1 MNKQNIHDLNYE
13 EISNQLAEWGQ
24 PKFRAGQL
32 WQGLYKQ
39 LSSSPDDLSTFPKT
53 LREKLDEKFDFISL
67 NPEKTI
73 RSKDRQTYKTL
84 FRLKDGLAIETVLM
98 MYEKRRTL
106 CISTQAGCPIG
117 CKFCATGQM
126 GFDRNLTSGEIV
138 EQVFHFSRILKEK
151 DDHVTNVVFM
161 GMGEP
166 FNNYDATLDAVR
178 RLNDAEGFSLGARRM
193 TISTVGLIPQIR
205 KFAKENIQVNLAI
218 SLHAADDELRSSII
232 PINKKYPIADLISA
246 CKEYIKL
253 TNRRVT
259 FEWALINDF
268 NDSPEQA
275 NKLAQLLRG
284 MLCHVNV
291 IPLNQTDG
299 FKGIRSVNENID
311 QFVETL
317 ESRKIPV
324 SVRLRRGVEI
334 QAGCG
339 QLAYHSK

>member
-1 MNKQNIHDLNYE
+1 
-13 EISNQLAEWGQ
+13 
-24 PKFRAGQL
+24 
-32 WQGLYKQ
+32 
-39 LSSSPDDLSTFPKT
+39 
-53 LREKLDEKFDFISL
+53 SL

-126 GFDRNLTSGEIV
+126 GFDRNLSSGEIV

-151 DDHVTNVVFM
+151 DDHVTNIVFM

-178 RLNDAEGFSLGARRM
+178 RLNDPEGFSLGARKM

-218 SLHAADDELRSSII
+218 SLHASDDELRSSII

-246 CKEYIKL
+246 CKEYINI

-259 FEWALINDF
+259 FEWALINEF
-268 NDSPEQA
+268 NDTPEQA

-311 QFVETL
+311 QFVEIL